1 MKLQQEIN
9 SVWGT
14 RDKTMYRFQGTN
26 NRSNGIYCEPEAH
39 FSPPHGNKKS
49 SSKMRHHHRVRSN
62 NRSAHLP
69 HRNDSDPD
77 SSSDVSDGTYQ
88 ESSDVH
94 GHGHPHS
101 GMTMTNR
108 DRLNMV
114 AQNGKWRKVHSFQ
127 SWNLTTMSPHNIPAP
142 YQADLILPTTHT
154 HMDTYPSS
162 TSTSSGS
169 HKISVAACKDN
180 K

>member
-1 MKLQQEIN
+1 
-9 SVWGT
+9 
-14 RDKTMYRFQGTN
+14 MYRFQGTN

-114 AQNGKWRKVHSFQ
+114 AQNAEKKGLLDKGGGDEMGYDFPDKASFHYVVTLLQAALLLLRPVFIDGIIISPFFHGPKPIARAFLQGEGK
-127 SWNLTTMSPHNIPAP
+127 
-142 YQADLILPTTHT
+142 
-154 HMDTYPSS
+154 
-162 TSTSSGS
+162 
-169 HKISVAACKDN
+169 
-180 K
+180 